1 MKNLKNEIK
10 EIWDG
15 VYKENSREELG
26 WYEVIPEPSL
36 SLLKKYTLNKN
47 EKILDAGCGESTLLQ
62 FLVDNEFK
70 DIEGIDLSSEAIDF
84 QKKSLKYSE
93 LDVEI
98 KLKVADLTEN
108 LEFNKKGKIWHDRAV
123 FHFLFDSSLRRN
135 YKNNVKKFLV
145 NEGVL
150 ILSCFS
156 KKNEAIKCNGLL
168 VNKQDIKELEE
179 FFKDSFV
186 LIESLEY
193 DYIMPWGDIRK
204 YIYCIFLKKSYNLG

>member
-36 SLLKKYTLNKN
+36 SLIKKYTLNKN

-186 LIESLEY
+186 LIESLEH

-204 YIYCIFLKKSYNLG
+204 YIYCIFKKKSYNLG

>member
-36 SLLKKYTLNKN
+36 SLIKKYTLNKN

-204 YIYCIFLKKSYNLG
+204 YIYCIFKKKSYNLG

>member
-1 MKNLKNEIK
+1 MKNIKNEIK

-36 SLLKKYTLNKN
+36 SLIKKYTLNKK

-93 LDVEI
+93 
-98 KLKVADLTEN
+98 
-108 LEFNKKGKIWHDRAV
+108 
-123 FHFLFDSSLRRN
+123 
-135 YKNNVKKFLV
+135 
-145 NEGVL
+145 
-150 ILSCFS
+150 
-156 KKNEAIKCNGLL
+156 
-168 VNKQDIKELEE
+168 
-179 FFKDSFV
+179 
-186 LIESLEY
+186 
-193 DYIMPWGDIRK
+193 
-204 YIYCIFLKKSYNLG
+204 

>member
-1 MKNLKNEIK
+1 MKNLKDEIK

-36 SLLKKYTLNKN
+36 SLIKKYTLNKN

>member
-1 MKNLKNEIK
+1 M
-10 EIWDG
+10 
-15 VYKENSREELG
+15 G

-36 SLLKKYTLNKN
+36 SLIKKYTLNKN